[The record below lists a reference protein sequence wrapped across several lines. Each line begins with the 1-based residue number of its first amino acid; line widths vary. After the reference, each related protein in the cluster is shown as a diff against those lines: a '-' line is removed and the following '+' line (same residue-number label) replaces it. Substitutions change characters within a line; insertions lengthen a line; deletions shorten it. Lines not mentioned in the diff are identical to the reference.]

1 MSDKI
6 VSPEI
11 VKLMDKI
18 TQNPTSRL
26 FVPLAEEYLK
36 CEMVDEAIIVLVEGI
51 KNHPSYVA
59 ARVMLGK
66 IYLQKS
72 QISEAQAEFEQVI
85 AINSDNILAHK
96 KLAMIYQGQGQLQR
110 ALEACKKVLIIDP
123 SDKEAKGLAGVL
135 ENSVASSAPPE
146 EEAVLSNASALSEPN
161 PVSGIET
168 VSGAG
173 MEDAN
178 LLSPVE
184 SAPPVEAV
192 LSQALSPE
200 VPIEESPMPV
210 ELSAPVVEIAS
221 GVQVEPIPA
230 DPEVNVPEVFE
241 NPAVAHDERVA
252 EAPIESPV
260 IAEENGFAQEDSWE
274 GDKTLVAGFEI
285 PSIEKE
291 PLFSSVEGASTPEK
305 VDKKEESLLST
316 TLASLYMSQGHYQQ
330 AADVYQKLMARDPSD
345 EESKQGLE
353 KALQSLLLKQGGGG
367 ASQESS
373 GADDPKKKKAQ
384 RLQSWL
390 DSIRKKNES

>member
-1 MSDKI
+1 MSDKT

-110 ALEACKKVLIIDP
+110 ALEACKKVLVIDP
-123 SDKEAKGLAGVL
+123 SDKEAKGLVGIL
-135 ENSVASSAPPE
+135 EKSVASSAPPE
-146 EEAVLSNASALSEPN
+146 EAAVLSSSPVSSEPSPASEAEMKEADPAPLVESAF
-161 PVSGIET
+161 PVEINHAPSQEMQIEEAP
-168 VSGAG
+168 V
-173 MEDAN
+173 
-178 LLSPVE
+178 PVE
-184 SAPPVEAV
+184 S
-192 LSQALSPE
+192 
-200 VPIEESPMPV
+200 
-210 ELSAPVVEIAS
+210 SAPVDEFAF
-221 GVQVEPIPA
+221 GVPAEPVIPA
-230 DPEVNVPEVFE
+230 DSGVNIPEVFE
-241 NPAVAHDERVA
+241 NQNLAAAHDERVA
-252 EAPIESPV
+252 EAPIESPA
-260 IAEENGFAQEDSWE
+260 IAENGFAEEDSWE
-274 GDKTLVAGFEI
+274 GDKTVVGGFEI
-285 PSIEKE
+285 PSLEKE
-291 PLFSSVEGASTPEK
+291 PLSSPGSEISSTSDEN
-305 VDKKEESLLST
+305 DKKKESLLST

-330 AADVYQKLMARDPSD
+330 AADVYQKLLARDPSD
-345 EESKQGLE
+345 EESRQGLE

-367 ASQESS
+367 ASQEGSA
-373 GADDPKKKKAQ
+373 ADDPKKKKAQ